1 MNDKENNAC
10 QYVLKCIK
18 NLKYTPVVRMIKDF
32 LISTPINL
40 EEYPI
45 LRRFLVPKL
54 IKSISMMSIHML
66 GEELK
71 KRLPDN
77 VS

>member
-1 MNDKENNAC
+1 
-10 QYVLKCIK
+10 
-18 NLKYTPVVRMIKDF
+18 MIKDF
-32 LISTPINL
+32 LISTPITL

-45 LRRFLVPKL
+45 LRRLLVPKL
-54 IKSISMMSIHML
+54 IKSISMMFIHML